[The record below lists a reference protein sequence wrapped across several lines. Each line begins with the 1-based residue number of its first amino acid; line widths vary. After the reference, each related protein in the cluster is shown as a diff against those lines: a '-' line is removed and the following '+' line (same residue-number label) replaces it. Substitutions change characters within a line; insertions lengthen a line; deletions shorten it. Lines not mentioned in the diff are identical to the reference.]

1 MTQAE
6 QAKLHEAL
14 FVRLLREVKDGSL
27 MDAQKALDMMQ
38 GETAGQVLEALLG
51 DDRVSDGA

>member
-1 MTQAE
+1 MTQEE
-6 QAKLHEAL
+6 QEKLHEAL

-27 MDAQKALDMMQ
+27 VDAQKALDMMQ

-51 DDRVSDGA
+51 DDRVPDGA